1 METIKKNINT
11 TTKSWEITKSKLYNE
26 YYDINK
32 LLLNV

>member
-11 TTKSWEITKSKLYNE
+11 ATKGWETAKSKLYNE

>member
-11 TTKSWEITKSKLYNE
+11 ATKGWETAKSKLSNE